1 MTGFARRIISK
12 ISMILIQECVLKK
25 VMSIE
30 SVTNNGLTWIYIHK
44 PTRESMNIISKRYR
58 FHELNI
64 EDSLSKVQIPK
75 IDRYEDHIFMILHFP
90 TKEEKDEYNSSPR
103 IRQLSI
109 FAGADYL
116 VTVHQGDLKPLIDM
130 FQLCNI
136 YQQQRDTIMGK
147 SSGYLLHSIID
158 ALVDDLFHILKKV
171 VGNIH
176 DIEDNVFDERLA
188 VAKEISLLR
197 REITIL
203 RRTIFPLRRIVSL
216 VTRLVQKFSEEDLTL
231 YYDDVNDH
239 IDTVIEIL
247 EESRETIEI
256 YKDTDFML
264 STEKIN
270 KILGIL
276 TILFTLSIPATVIG
290 TFYGMN
296 IELPGGR
303 EISSLHFFG
312 SYTTF
317 IVLMFLSIISAL
329 FMLWYFRRL
338 GWIRFVR

>member
-1 MTGFARRIISK
+1 
-12 ISMILIQECVLKK
+12 
-25 VMSIE
+25 MSIE
-30 SVTNNGLTWIYIHK
+30 SVTNNGLTWVNIQK
-44 PTRESMNIISKRYR
+44 PTRENMNIISKRYR

-90 TKEEKDEYNSSPR
+90 VKKEKEKDKENNNSSPR
-103 IRQLSI
+103 IIQLSI

-116 VTVHQGDLKPLIDM
+116 VTVYQGDLKPLVDI
-130 FQLCNI
+130 FQLCNSN
-136 YQQQRDTIMGK
+136 QQQRDIMMGK
-147 SSGYLLHSIID
+147 SSGCLLHSIID

-176 DIEDNVFDERLA
+176 DIEDDVFDERLA
-188 VAKEISLLR
+188 IAKKISLIR

-239 IDTVIEIL
+239 LDTVIEIL

-296 IELPGGR
+296 VALPGGM
-303 EISSLHFFG
+303 EETGSSHFFG
-312 SYTTF
+312 YYTTF
-317 IVLMFLSIISAL
+317 IVIILISIFPAL
-329 FMLWYFRRL
+329 LMLWYFHRL
-338 GWIRFVR
+338 GWIQFVK

>member
-1 MTGFARRIISK
+1 
-12 ISMILIQECVLKK
+12 
-25 VMSIE
+25 MSIE
-30 SVTNNGLTWIYIHK
+30 SVTNNGLTWINIQK
-44 PTRESMNIISKRYR
+44 PTREKMDVIGKRYK

-64 EDSLSKVQIPK
+64 EDSLSKIQIPK
-75 IDRYEDHIFMILHFP
+75 IDRYEDHFFMTLHFP
-90 TKEEKDEYNSSPR
+90 IKEENHKENNSSPR
-103 IRQLSI
+103 ISQLSI

-116 VTVHQGDLKPLIDM
+116 LTMHQGDLKPLVDM
-130 FQLCNI
+130 FQSCNSN
-136 YQQQRDTIMGK
+136 QEKRNTIMGK

-171 VGNIH
+171 IGNIH
-176 DIEDNVFDERLA
+176 DIEDDVFDEYLA
-188 VAKEISLLR
+188 IAKEISRLR

-203 RRTIFPLRRIVSL
+203 RRTILPLRRIMLL
-216 VTRLVQKFSEEDLTL
+216 VRHFVQTFSEEDLTL

-247 EESRETIEI
+247 EESKETIEI

-264 STEKIN
+264 STEKTN

-296 IELPGGR
+296 IELPGGI
-303 EISSLHFFG
+303 EDTGSSHFFG
-312 SYTTF
+312 PNTTF
-317 IVLMFLSIISAL
+317 IVIILVSITSAL
-329 FMLWYFRRL
+329 FMIWYFRKL
-338 GWIRFVR
+338 GWIQFVK

>member
-1 MTGFARRIISK
+1 
-12 ISMILIQECVLKK
+12 
-25 VMSIE
+25 MSIE
-30 SVTNNGLTWIYIHK
+30 SVTNNGLTWINIQK
-44 PTRESMNIISKRYR
+44 PTREKMNIIGKRYK

-64 EDSLSKVQIPK
+64 EDSLSKIQIPK
-75 IDRYEDHIFMILHFP
+75 IDRYEDHFFMTLHFP
-90 TKEEKDEYNSSPR
+90 IKEENHKENSSPR
-103 IRQLSI
+103 ISQLSI

-116 VTVHQGDLKPLIDM
+116 LTMHQGDLKPLVDM
-130 FQLCNI
+130 FQSCNSN
-136 YQQQRDTIMGK
+136 QEKRNTIMGK

-171 VGNIH
+171 IGNIH
-176 DIEDNVFDERLA
+176 DIEDDVFDEHLA
-188 VAKEISLLR
+188 IAKEISLLR

-203 RRTIFPLRRIVSL
+203 RRTILPLRRIMLL
-216 VTRLVQKFSEEDLTL
+216 VTRFIQTFSEEDLTL

-247 EESRETIEI
+247 EESKETIEI

-264 STEKIN
+264 STEKTN

-296 IELPGGR
+296 IELPGG
-303 EISSLHFFG
+303 IDTGSSHFFG
-312 SYTTF
+312 PYTTF
-317 IVLMFLSIISAL
+317 IVIILVSITSAL
-329 FMLWYFRRL
+329 FMVWYFRKL
-338 GWIRFVR
+338 GWIQFVK

>member
-1 MTGFARRIISK
+1 
-12 ISMILIQECVLKK
+12 
-25 VMSIE
+25 MSIE
-30 SVTNNGLTWIYIHK
+30 SVTNNGLTWVNIQK
-44 PTRESMNIISKRYR
+44 PTREKMDVIGKRYR

-64 EDSLSKVQIPK
+64 EDSLSKIQIPK
-75 IDRYEDHIFMILHFP
+75 IDRYEDHFFMILHFP
-90 TKEEKDEYNSSPR
+90 IKDENHKENSSPR
-103 IRQLSI
+103 ISQLSI

-116 VTVHQGDLKPLIDM
+116 ITMHQGDLKPLVDM
-130 FQLCNI
+130 FQSCNSN
-136 YQQQRDTIMGK
+136 QEKRSTIMGK

-171 VGNIH
+171 IGNIH
-176 DIEDNVFDERLA
+176 DIEDDVFDEHLA
-188 VAKEISLLR
+188 IAKDISFLR

-203 RRTIFPLRRIVSL
+203 RRTILPLRRIMLL
-216 VTRLVQKFSEEDLTL
+216 VRRFVQTFSEEDLTL

-247 EESRETIEI
+247 EESKETIEI

-264 STEKIN
+264 STEKTN

-296 IELPGGR
+296 IELPGGI
-303 EISSLHFFG
+303 EDTSSSQFFG
-312 SYTTF
+312 PNTTF
-317 IVLMFLSIISAL
+317 IVIILVSITSAL
-329 FMLWYFRRL
+329 FMVWYFRKL
-338 GWIRFVR
+338 GWIQFVK

>member
-1 MTGFARRIISK
+1 
-12 ISMILIQECVLKK
+12 MIGIGK

-30 SVTNNGLTWIYIHK
+30 SVTNNGLTWINIQK
-44 PTRESMNIISKRYR
+44 PTREIMNVIGKRYN

-64 EDSLSKVQIPK
+64 EDSLSKTQIPK
-75 IDRYEDHIFMILHFP
+75 IDRYEDHFFMTLHFP
-90 TKEEKDEYNSSPR
+90 IKEENHKENSSPR
-103 IRQLSI
+103 ISQLSI

-116 VTVHQGDLKPLIDM
+116 LTMHQGDLKLLVDM
-130 FQLCNI
+130 FQSCNSN
-136 YQQQRDTIMGK
+136 QEKRNTIMGK

-176 DIEDNVFDERLA
+176 DIEDDVFDEHLA
-188 VAKEISLLR
+188 IAKEISRLR

-203 RRTIFPLRRIVSL
+203 RRTILPLRRIMLL
-216 VTRLVQKFSEEDLTL
+216 VTRFVQTFSEEDLTL

-247 EESRETIEI
+247 EESKETIEI

-264 STEKIN
+264 STEKTN

-296 IELPGGR
+296 IELPGG
-303 EISSLHFFG
+303 IDTGSSHFFG
-312 SYTTF
+312 PHTTF
-317 IVLMFLSIISAL
+317 IVIILVSITSAL
-329 FMLWYFRRL
+329 FMVWYFRKL
-338 GWIRFVR
+338 GWIQFVK